1 MATASIGGLASGLNT
16 ADIINQLITLES
28 APQLKL
34 KSQLSAE
41 QTRLSALQQL
51 NARLATLAATSGSLA
66 GTSTTTGPWSA
77 LKATSSN
84 SAVTVT
90 ATNGATPGAFT
101 VTVGRTALAHQL
113 AFDEAHAKGDVVTG
127 TGTDVVLKRAGQPD
141 VTIPTAGG
149 TLEQVAAAI
158 NAADEGVRATLVKVS
173 SSGAGDTFRLLVE
186 STATGADGAFE
197 LTAADGS
204 PLLGGAT
211 VRAGRDAAI
220 TIGGIEATSSTNTF
234 TDVTPGV
241 TITLGSTAAGSSDV
255 TVSRDAT
262 TRTAA
267 VKALVNDVNGILD
280 ALATATA
287 HNADATKA
295 GVLSGDSTLRRVA
308 AGLTEA
314 VYPADGT
321 SLAAYGIEVDRY
333 GRFTFDEAAFAEAYA
348 ADPDA
353 TTAAITGATGF
364 ASRIEKA
371 AEHASDKYDGTV
383 TNAVNGKNAA
393 IDRLSDSIAAWDD
406 RLALRRTTL
415 ERQYTALE
423 TALSQLQAQSNWLS
437 SQLSALTAS
446 TE

>member
-16 ADIINQLITLES
+16 AEIISQLIGLES

-34 KSQLSAE
+34 KGQLSTE

-66 GTSTTTGPWSA
+66 DSSQTTGPWST

-84 SAVTVT
+84 SAVSVT
-90 ATNGATPGAFT
+90 AANGATPGAFT

-113 AFDEAHAKGDVVTG
+113 AFTDAHAKSDVVTG
-127 TGTDVVLKRAGQPD
+127 AGTDVVLKRTGQPD
-141 VTIPTAGG
+141 VAISTTGG
-149 TLEQVAAAI
+149 TLDQVAAAI
-158 NAADEGVRATLVKVS
+158 NAADKGVRATLVKVT
-173 SSGAGDTFRLLVE
+173 SSGAGDSYRLLVE
-186 STATGADGAFE
+186 STTTGADGTFE

-234 TDVTPGV
+234 ADVTPGV
-241 TITLGSTAAGSSDV
+241 TITLGSTATGSSDV
-255 TVSRDAT
+255 AVSRDAT
-262 TRTAA
+262 SRSAA

-280 ALATATA
+280 AIATATA

-308 AGLTEA
+308 SGLAEA

-321 SLAAYGIEVDRY
+321 SLSAYGIEVDRY

-364 ASRIEKA
+364 AARVEKVA
-371 AEHASDKYDGTV
+371 DGASDKYDGTV
-383 TNAVNGKNAA
+383 TNAVSGKTAA
-393 IDRLSDSIAAWDD
+393 IGRLSDSIAAWDD
-406 RLALRRTTL
+406 RLAMRRTTL

-423 TALSQLQAQSNWLS
+423 TALSQLQSQSSWLS

-446 TE
+446 KE

>member
-16 ADIINQLITLES
+16 AEIISQLITLES

-34 KSQLSAE
+34 KSQLSTE

-66 GTSTTTGPWSA
+66 GTSQTTGPWSA

-90 ATNGATPGAFT
+90 ATNGAAPGAFT

-113 AFDEAHAKGDVVTG
+113 AFADAHAKTDAVTG
-127 TGTDVVLKRAGQPD
+127 AGTDVVLKRAGEPD
-141 VTIPTAGG
+141 VTIATAGG

-158 NAADEGVRATLVKVS
+158 NAADEGVRATLVKVT
-173 SSGAGDTFRLLVE
+173 SSGGGDTYRLLVE
-186 STATGADGAFE
+186 SSTTGADSAFE

-204 PLLGGAT
+204 PLLGGAS
-211 VRAGRDAAI
+211 VRDGRDAAI

-234 TDVTPGV
+234 ADITPGV
-241 TITLGSTAAGSSDV
+241 TITLGTAATGSADIA
-255 TVSRDAT
+255 VSRDAT
-262 TRTAA
+262 SRSAA

-295 GVLSGDSTLRRVA
+295 GVLSGDSTLRGVT
-308 AGLTEA
+308 AGLAEA
-314 VYPADGT
+314 VYPTDGT

-333 GRFTFDEAAFAEAYA
+333 GRFTFDETAFAEAYA

-364 ASRIEKA
+364 ASRIAKA
-371 AEHASDKYDGTV
+371 AEDASDKYDGTV
-383 TNAVNGKNAA
+383 TNAVNGKTAT
-393 IDRLSDSIAAWDD
+393 IGRLTDSIAAWDD

-423 TALSQLQAQSNWLS
+423 TALSQLQSQSNWLS

-446 TE
+446 KE